1 MENALLNKVASIERC
16 IKRIHE
22 EYVGKEDSWKLNFT
36 VQDSIL
42 LNLQRSCELSIDL
55 ANLIV
60 KKRKLGIPQ
69 NSRDSFDLLEQAKI
83 IDRPLQI
90 KMKHMVGFRNMAIHD
105 YQTLNL
111 DVIDS
116 IISNNLGDFEEF
128 TKVILKL
135 ESSK

>member
-116 IISNNLGDFEEF
+116 IIRNNLGDFEEF

>member
-22 EYVGKEDSWKLNFT
+22 EYVGKEDSWKSNFT